1 MECPFCAETVKDE
14 ATVCK
19 HCSRD
24 LRLVRP
30 VVFEVQEIAAELDKL
45 RRELD
50 HVNARLDRIKNP
62 IRTIVIYAIIY
73 ILVPT
78 VALVVAHIVVTI
90 VLNVNALYLRL
101 ASVAIPLPFG
111 LAIYA
116 LHRVGFR
123 GTIAVGFLTASLSI
137 LCMLTVTGLNDRVP
151 ILPASW
157 VEWREVIEYTLSI
170 VLAFGTGNI
179 LGLLIFRIVPSI
191 MAHGGKPNPAAYRL
205 ARMLGQHVGDEQLR
219 RRARVI
225 QDLMRTIGP
234 LAGIVVTASASL
246 YAGLKGIFGW

>member
-1 MECPFCAETVKDE
+1 V
-14 ATVCK
+14 
-19 HCSRD
+19 
-24 LRLVRP
+24 
-30 VVFEVQEIAAELDKL
+30 
-45 RRELD
+45 
-50 HVNARLDRIKNP
+50 
-62 IRTIVIYAIIY
+62 
-73 ILVPT
+73 
-78 VALVVAHIVVTI
+78 
-90 VLNVNALYLRL
+90 
-101 ASVAIPLPFG
+101 IPLPFG

-234 LAGIVVTASASL
+234 LAGIVVTAAGSL

>member
-30 VVFEVQEIAAELDKL
+30 VVLEVQEIAAELDKL

-62 IRTIVIYAIIY
+62 VRTVIIYAIIY

-78 VALVVAHIVVTI
+78 VALVAAHVVVTI
-90 VLNVNALYLRL
+90 ILNVNALYLRL
-101 ASVAIPLPFG
+101 ASVVIPLPFG

-123 GTIAVGFLTASLSI
+123 GTVAVGFLTASLSI

-234 LAGIVVTASASL
+234 LAGIVVTAAGSL

>member
-30 VVFEVQEIAAELDKL
+30 VILEVQQIVAELDDL

-50 HVNARLDRIKNP
+50 WVNAKLDWIKHP
-62 IRTIVIYAIIY
+62 VRTLVTYAIIY
-73 ILVPT
+73 VLVPSI
-78 VALVVAHIVVTI
+78 ALVAAHIIVTI
-90 VLNVNALYLRL
+90 VLDVKPLYLRL
-101 ASVAIPLPFG
+101 ASVIIPLPFG
-111 LAIYA
+111 LAMYA
-116 LHRVGFR
+116 LHQVRFR
-123 GTIAVGFLTASLSI
+123 GTIAVGFLTAALSI
-137 LCMLTVTGLNDRVP
+137 LCMLTVTGFNDRVP
-151 ILPASW
+151 IIPASW
-157 VEWREVIEYTLSI
+157 IEWREVIEYTMSI

-179 LGLLIFRIVPSI
+179 LGVLIFRIVPGI
-191 MAHGGKPNPAAYRL
+191 MAQGGRPNPAAYRL
-205 ARMLGQHVGDEQLR
+205 AKVLGQHVGDEQLR

-234 LAGIVVTASASL
+234 LAGIVVTASGSL